1 MTCYTKFFTDTM
13 VGASHGIADIHEHF
27 DMNTDDIANGEIKNY
42 MTGKVYYS
50 KTGLSS
56 MEVMDVAN
64 QAKSVAYLDGYVNWM
79 TTALK
84 LAKQEKQNKKFI
96 STIK

>member
-1 MTCYTKFFTDTM
+1 M

-84 LAKQEKQNKKFI
+84 LAKQENQNKKFI